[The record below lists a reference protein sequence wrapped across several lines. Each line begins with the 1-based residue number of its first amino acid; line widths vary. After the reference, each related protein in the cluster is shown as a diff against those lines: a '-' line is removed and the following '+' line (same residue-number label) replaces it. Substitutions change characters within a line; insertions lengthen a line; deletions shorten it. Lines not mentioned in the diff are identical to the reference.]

1 MLELIDKSPVS
12 IAKHKEY
19 MQNARLIDT
28 LKAINIIKLKNP
40 QLYSKLRLNFH
51 VSKKFELNR
60 KTGMSEYVTKT
71 NMVRAWISL
80 IYLIIQVA
88 GITYYIKK

>member
-1 MLELIDKSPVS
+1 
-12 IAKHKEY
+12 
-19 MQNARLIDT
+19 MQNTRLIDT

-40 QLYSKLRLNFH
+40 QLYSKLRLNFY

-60 KTGMSEYVTKT
+60 KTRMTEYTTKT
-71 NMVRAWISL
+71 NMIRAWVSP